1 MGNIHY
7 SFAVAAF
14 LGCVI
19 ASPNTIAGSPMS
31 ADEVKKLI
39 VGNTA
44 HSTHTVRGKLMKN
57 YFGPN
62 GTLVRSVGG
71 KVRKGSYNINGDGTQ
86 CVKMGKADN
95 CAKIVDNGDGTYNRV
110 YLDGRV
116 PLKWEK
122 IVKGKDIP

>member
-7 SFAVAAF
+7 RLAVVVF
-14 LGCVI
+14 LGCAM
-19 ASPNTIAGSPMS
+19 ASHHTIAGSPMS

-44 HSTHTVRGKLMKN
+44 YGTLSVSGKPIKN

-71 KVRKGSYNINGDGTQ
+71 KVKKGSYSINDDGTQ
-86 CVKMGKADN
+86 CVNVGKADN
-95 CAKIVDNGDGTYNRV
+95 CAKIVNNGDGTYHRV
-110 YLDGRV
+110 SSEGKVL
-116 PLKWEK
+116 LKWDK
-122 IVKGKDIP
+122 VASGKDIP